1 MLKILIDALEVKMT
15 TERYIRMAA
24 GAFVLLS
31 LALGYWVHTGWFL
44 FTAFVGLNLF
54 QSAFTG
60 FCPLEIIL
68 RRLGVPSADNGK
80 KGVGENNG

>member
-1 MLKILIDALEVKMT
+1 MT

-24 GAFVLLS
+24 GAFVLIS
-31 LALGYWVHTGWFL
+31 LALGYWVHRGWFL

-60 FCPLEIIL
+60 FCPLEKIL
-68 RRLGVPSADNGK
+68 RRCGAASSI
-80 KGVGENNG
+80 KGGN